1 MHLSSNGQRKI
12 AVCLLFFIANL
23 ALTKR
28 TNANDSKTLITK
40 MCLLSVDSE
49 MALAEKQPP
58 QGMADFTCKCFFNN
72 VSKGYSIKSSKEKCK
87 TEASRKFN
95 LEKG

>member
-1 MHLSSNGQRKI
+1 MHLTSNDQCNI
-12 AVCLLFFIANL
+12 LVCLLIFIGSI
-23 ALTKR
+23 ALPEKA
-28 TNANDSKTLITK
+28 NANDSKKLITQI
-40 MCLLSVDSE
+40 CHSNFNSE

-95 LEKG
+95 LEKD